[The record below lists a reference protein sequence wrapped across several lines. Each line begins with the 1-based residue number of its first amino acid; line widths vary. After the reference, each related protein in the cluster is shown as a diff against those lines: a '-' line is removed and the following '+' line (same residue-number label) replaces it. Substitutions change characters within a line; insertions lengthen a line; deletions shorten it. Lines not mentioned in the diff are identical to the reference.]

1 MTELL
6 PLPAQ
11 GLPAR
16 VVTHVGDDLEL
27 ADAPLRPELL
37 EGIAENTAHASAAG
51 TRRAYEGDWAP
62 FERWCDVHGRHA
74 LPAQPQTVA
83 GSITDRAALVEPG
96 AGDHVY
102 APPRSQGGSPP
113 RRMALLLL
121 NDLEQGFRDVDL
133 HSYPAC
139 RADCS
144 RLPEFGTVQRMD
156 PPASALTAT
165 LPGTLVI

>member
-1 MTELL
+1 
-6 PLPAQ
+6 
-11 GLPAR
+11 
-16 VVTHVGDDLEL
+16 
-27 ADAPLRPELL
+27 
-37 EGIAENTAHASAAG
+37 
-51 TRRAYEGDWAP
+51 
-62 FERWCDVHGRHA
+62 
-74 LPAQPQTVA
+74 
-83 GSITDRAALVEPG
+83 
-96 AGDHVY
+96 
-102 APPRSQGGSPP
+102 
-113 RRMALLLL
+113 MALLLL